1 MNLTSILFTDHQHC
15 RVRTREAVDNASDGM
30 GFIPHDVCDQQM
42 GKFTILVILHYLLK
56 NNITFMGG
64 ILQGKSG
71 GGSSLQSRVN
81 FSRGLFPRLEDRL
94 R

>member
-1 MNLTSILFTDHQHC
+1 MNIISIPLTVHQHC
-15 RVRTREAVDNASDGM
+15 RVRTREAVDNVSDGM
-30 GFIPHDVCDQQM
+30 GFTPHDVCPGQM

-81 FSRGLFPRLEDRL
+81 FSRGLLPRLEDRL